1 MYRNPLILGKMKTS
15 TFPMNTENEATALI
29 KFFNEC
35 GISASRKGLVVKAV
49 GETKLLAYLFDKF
62 VTIALV

>member
-1 MYRNPLILGKMKTS
+1 
-15 TFPMNTENEATALI
+15 MNTENEATALI

>member
-1 MYRNPLILGKMKTS
+1 
-15 TFPMNTENEATALI
+15 MNSESEAIALV
-29 KFFNEC
+29 KFFGDC
-35 GISASRKGLVVKAV
+35 GISANRKGNVVKAS